1 MKLYD
6 VLAVGDANVDMTLKV
21 ERLPKQ
27 DDKVLGV
34 KIAEQVGGTVANSA
48 CVCGSLGLKTATLA
62 RVADDKYGIKVLD
75 EYVKYNVDLKFVFQ
89 PKGYEQSTAII
100 MLDDSG
106 EKSLIFV
113 PSSNYEFN
121 EELVVVAVANSRYL
135 YTMPG
140 NLEKF
145 KVLAEIAKNNAT
157 KVVVDIEPTI
167 VNEDGDLDIILTG
180 ADLVYFNKEGFKKA
194 TGLGPSKDALVSMV
208 ESYQL
213 DGVVVTLGKDGVI
226 AFVNGE
232 FGSYLGFN
240 VPVVDTTGAGD
251 TFNASFLY
259 TQINKMPLL
268 SGLEFA
274 CAAAAI
280 SVSSVGPKG
289 NVPTLEKVAEFLTLN
304 R

>member
-1 MKLYD
+1 MKRYD

-21 ERLPKQ
+21 DRLPKQ
-27 DDKVLGV
+27 DDKVLGI
-34 KIAEQVGGTVANSA
+34 KIAEQIGGTVANSA
-48 CVCGSLGLKTATLA
+48 CVCGYLGLKTATLA

-113 PSSNYEFN
+113 PSSGYEFN
-121 EELVVVAVANSRYL
+121 EELVVVAVASSRYL

-145 KVLAEIAKNNAT
+145 KELAKIAKNSST

-194 TGLGPSKDALVSMV
+194 TGQDASKDALMSMV

-213 DGVVVTLGKDGVI
+213 DGVVVTLGKDGAI

-232 FGSYLGFN
+232 YGSYPGFN

-259 TQINKMPLL
+259 TQINKMPLS

-280 SVSSVGPKG
+280 SVGSVGPKG
-289 NVPTLEKVAEFLTLN
+289 NVPTLDKVAEFLTSN
-304 R
+304 

>member
-1 MKLYD
+1 MKRYD

-21 ERLPKQ
+21 DRLPKQ
-27 DDKVLGV
+27 DDKVLGI

-62 RVADDKYGIKVLD
+62 RVADDKYGVKVLD

-113 PSSNYEFN
+113 PSSSYEFN
-121 EELVVVAVANSRYL
+121 DELVVVAVASSRYL

-140 NLEKF
+140 NLDKF
-145 KVLAEIAKNNAT
+145 KEIAEIAKSNAT

-167 VNEDGDLDIILTG
+167 VNQDGDLDIILTD

-194 TGLGPSKDALVSMV
+194 TGKGVSKDALVSMV

-213 DGVVVTLGKDGVI
+213 DGVVVTLGKDGAI

-232 FGSYLGFN
+232 YASYSGFN

-259 TQINKMPLL
+259 TQINKMPL
-268 SGLEFA
+268 STGLEFA

-280 SVSSVGPKG
+280 SVGAVGPKG
-289 NVPTLEKVAEFLTLN
+289 NVPTLDKVAEFLTSN

>member
-6 VLAVGDANVDMTLKV
+6 VLAIGDANIDMTLKV
-21 ERLPKQ
+21 DRLPKQ
-27 DDKVLGV
+27 DDKVIGV

-75 EYVKYNVDLKFVFQ
+75 EYVKHSVDLKFIFQ
-89 PKGYEQSTAII
+89 PNGYEQSTAII

-121 EELVVVAVANSRYL
+121 EELVEVAIASSQYI

-140 NLEKF
+140 NLDTF
-145 KVLAEIAKNNAT
+145 KALAEVAQSKKT

-167 VNEDGDLDIILTG
+167 VNEEGDLDIILTG
-180 ADLVYFNKEGFKKA
+180 SDLVYFNKEGFLKA
-194 TGLGPSKDALVSMV
+194 TGQDASEATLVSMV
-208 ESYQL
+208 EHYQL
-213 DGVVVTLGKDGVI
+213 DGIVVTLGKDGAI

-232 FGSYLGFN
+232 YSSYPGFN

-259 TQINKMPLL
+259 AQINKIPLD

-280 SVSSVGPKG
+280 SVGYVGAKG
-289 NVPTLEKVAEFLTLN
+289 SVPTLEKINEFIALN
-304 R
+304 K

>member
-1 MKLYD
+1 MKRYD

-21 ERLPKQ
+21 DRLPKQ
-27 DDKVLGV
+27 DDKVLGI

-62 RVADDKYGIKVLD
+62 RVADDKYGVKVMD

-89 PKGYEQSTAII
+89 PEGYEQSTAII

-113 PSSNYEFN
+113 PSSSYEFN
-121 EELVVVAVANSRYL
+121 DELVVVAVASSRYL

-140 NLEKF
+140 NLDRF
-145 KVLAEIAKNNAT
+145 KEIAEIAKSNAT

-167 VNEDGDLDIILTG
+167 VNQDGDLDIILTG

-194 TGLGPSKDALVSMV
+194 TGKDASKDALVSMV

-213 DGVVVTLGKDGVI
+213 DGVVVTLGKDGAI

-232 FGSYLGFN
+232 YASYSGFN

-259 TQINKMPLL
+259 TQINKMPL
-268 SGLEFA
+268 STGLEFA

-280 SVSSVGPKG
+280 SVGAVGPKG
-289 NVPTLEKVAEFLTLN
+289 NVPTLDKVAEFLTSN

>member
-1 MKLYD
+1 MKRYD

-21 ERLPKQ
+21 DRLPKQ
-27 DDKVLGV
+27 DDKVLGI

-113 PSSNYEFN
+113 PSSSYEFN
-121 EELVVVAVANSRYL
+121 EELVVVAVASSRYL

-140 NLEKF
+140 NLAKF
-145 KVLAEIAKNNAT
+145 KEIAEIAKSNAT

-167 VNEDGDLDIILTG
+167 VNQDGDLDIILTG

-194 TGLGPSKDALVSMV
+194 TGKDASKDALVSMV

-213 DGVVVTLGKDGVI
+213 DGVVVTLGKDGAI

-232 FGSYLGFN
+232 YASYSGFN

-259 TQINKMPLL
+259 TQINKMPL
-268 SGLEFA
+268 STGLEFA

-280 SVSSVGPKG
+280 SVGSVGPKG
-289 NVPTLEKVAEFLTLN
+289 NVPTLEKVAEFLTSN
-304 R
+304 

>member
-1 MKLYD
+1 MKRYD

-21 ERLPKQ
+21 DRLPKQ
-27 DDKVLGV
+27 DDKVLGI

-89 PKGYEQSTAII
+89 PEGYEQSTAII
-100 MLDDSG
+100 MLDESG

-113 PSSNYEFN
+113 PSSIYEFN
-121 EELVVVAVANSRYL
+121 EELVVAAVASSRYL

-145 KVLAEIAKNNAT
+145 KELAKIAKNSST

-194 TGLGPSKDALVSMV
+194 TGQDASKDALTSMV

-213 DGVVVTLGKDGVI
+213 DGVVITLGKDGAI

-232 FGSYLGFN
+232 YGSYPGFN

-259 TQINKMPLL
+259 TQINKMPLR

-280 SVSSVGPKG
+280 SVGSVGPKG
-289 NVPTLEKVAEFLTLN
+289 NVPSLDKVAEFLTSN
-304 R
+304 

>member
-1 MKLYD
+1 MKRYD

-21 ERLPKQ
+21 DRLPKQ
-27 DDKVLGV
+27 DDKVLGI

-113 PSSNYEFN
+113 PSSSYEFN
-121 EELVVVAVANSRYL
+121 EELVVVAVASSRYL

-145 KVLAEIAKNNAT
+145 KELARIAKNSST

-167 VNEDGDLDIILTG
+167 VNKDGDLDIILTG

-194 TGLGPSKDALVSMV
+194 TGQDASKDALTSMV

-213 DGVVVTLGKDGVI
+213 DGVVVTLGKDGAI

-232 FGSYLGFN
+232 FGSYPGFN

-259 TQINKMPLL
+259 TQINKMPLS

-280 SVSSVGPKG
+280 SVGSVGPKG
-289 NVPTLEKVAEFLTLN
+289 NVPTLEKVAEFLTSN
-304 R
+304 